1 MENEKKKETTVVSK
15 ILTGLLSVVIAFG
28 LWLYVV
34 TVVSPESEDT
44 FYNIPII
51 LQNEGEL
58 EKRGLMITNDE
69 LPTVS
74 LRLSGNRTDL
84 QKLNNSN
91 ISVYVDLSKYD
102 NNALEYTVVFPGDVP
117 NNAITTQKRT
127 PDKIKLKVEAKGS
140 KDLKLQPVYTG
151 NPAEDFSVDKENAQF
166 DYENFRVEGP
176 KRIVDMVAAIRVGVD
191 LKDRKESIENSQLTY
206 SLVDASGQK
215 VDSDKLRV
223 YGIPDDENEEP
234 EELEGSINLLQLRIS
249 KIKTIQVAVT
259 IVPGG
264 GATEENSEIV
274 IQPESITVSGTEEV
288 IDKLGDVLTVGEINL
303 GEYPNDTQVKLPLQL
318 PEGVV
323 CESGETE
330 ILVDLRFPNLLTKA
344 LNVRNIT
351 SVNVPAGMVADV
363 VAKVIE
369 IRFRGPKDL
378 IASLTASDAE
388 VIVDFTGAQPGTETR
403 QVTVKL
409 GDKYVTV
416 GAVGTY
422 SVQTTVKA
430 GG

>member
-1 MENEKKKETTVVSK
+1 MENEKKIETSVLSK
-15 ILTGLLSVVIAFG
+15 ILTGVLSVVIAFG

-127 PDKIKLKVEAKGS
+127 PDKIKLKVEAKAS
-140 KDLKLQPVYTG
+140 KTLKLQTVYNG
-151 NPAEDFSVDKENAQF
+151 NPAEGFNVDKENAQY
-166 DYENFRVEGP
+166 DYETFLVEGP
-176 KRIVDMVAAIRVGVD
+176 KRVVDTIASIRVGVD
-191 LKDRKESIENSQLTY
+191 LKDRKETMENTQLPY

-215 VDSDKLRV
+215 VNSDQIRV
-223 YGIPDDENEEP
+223 YGIPEDEEQEP
-234 EELEGSINLLQLRIS
+234 VELEGTVNLLQLRIA
-249 KIKTIQVAVT
+249 KIKKIKVAVT
-259 IVPGG
+259 IIPGG
-264 GATEENSEIV
+264 GATEENSEIL
-274 IQPESITVSGTEEV
+274 IQPKDITVSGTEEA
-288 IDKLGDVLTVGEINL
+288 INKLGDVLTVGEINL
-303 GEYPNDTQVKLPLQL
+303 SEYPTDTQVKLPLQL

-344 LNVRNIT
+344 LNINKIVP
-351 SVNVPAGMVADV
+351 VNVPAGMQAEV
-363 VAKVIE
+363 VARVIE

-378 IASLTASDAE
+378 ISSLNASDVE
-388 VIVDFTGAQPGTETR
+388 VTVDFTGAQPGSETR
-403 QVTVKL
+403 QVTIKL
-409 GDKYVTV
+409 TDKYAAV

-422 SVQTTVKA
+422 TVSTTVKA

>member
-1 MENEKKKETTVVSK
+1 MENEKKKGSTVKTKV
-15 ILTGLLSVVIAFG
+15 LTGLLSVVIAFG

-140 KDLKLQPVYTG
+140 KELKLQPIYTG
-151 NPAEDFSVDKENAQF
+151 NPADGFNVDKENALY
-166 DYENFRVEGP
+166 DYELFRVDGP
-176 KRIVDMVAAIRVGVD
+176 KRIVDTIAAIRVNVD
-191 LKDRKESIENSQLTY
+191 LANRKENIENAQLTY
-206 SLVDASGQK
+206 TLVDGGGQK
-215 VDSDKLRV
+215 VESDLIRV
-223 YGIPDDENEEP
+223 YGISDDENEQP
-234 EELEGSINLLQLRIS
+234 QELEGAVNLQQLRIA
-249 KIKTIQVAVT
+249 KIKTVKVGVT

-264 GATEENSEIV
+264 GATEENSEIL
-274 IQPESITVSGTEEV
+274 IQPETITVSGTEEA
-288 IDKLGDVLTVGEINL
+288 INQLGDVLTVGEIDL
-303 GEYPNDTQVKLPLQL
+303 SEYPTDTQVKLPLQL

-330 ILVDLRFPNLLTKA
+330 ILVDLRFPNLMTKA
-344 LNVRNIT
+344 LNIT
-351 SVNVPAGMVADV
+351 KIIPVNVPAGMSAEV

-378 IASLTASDAE
+378 ISSLGSSDVE
-388 VIVDFTGAQPGTETR
+388 VTVDFANAQAGSETR

-409 GDKYVTV
+409 ADKYAAV

-422 SVQTTVKA
+422 TVSTTVKA

>member
-1 MENEKKKETTVVSK
+1 MENEKKTESAILSK
-15 ILTGLLSVVIAFG
+15 ILTGLLSVAVAFA

-74 LRLSGNRTDL
+74 LRLSGKRTDL

-91 ISVYVDLSKYD
+91 ISVYVDVSQYND
-102 NNALEYTVVFPGDVP
+102 NALEYTVVFPGDVP
-117 NNAITTQKRT
+117 NNAITTLKRT

-140 KDLKLQPVYTG
+140 KELKLQPVYTG
-151 NPAEDFSVDKENAQF
+151 NPAEGFNVDKENAQF
-166 DYENFRVEGP
+166 DYELFRVEGP
-176 KRIVDMVAAIRVGVD
+176 KRIVDMIAAIRVSVD
-191 LKDRKESIENSQLTY
+191 LDERKETIENTQLTY
-206 SLVDASGQK
+206 SLVDAAGQK
-215 VDSDKLRV
+215 VDSDKVRV
-223 YGIPDDENEEP
+223 YGISDGESEEA
-234 EELEGSINLLQLRIS
+234 EELEGSINLLQLQIS
-249 KIKTIQVAVT
+249 KIKKVQVAVK
-259 IVPGG
+259 IIAGG

-274 IQPESITVSGTEEV
+274 IQPESITVSGTEEA
-288 IDKLGDVLTVGEINL
+288 IDKLGDILTVGEIDL
-303 GEYPNDTQVKLPLQL
+303 SEYPTDTQVKLPLQL

-344 LNVRNIT
+344 LNIT
-351 SVNVPAGMVADV
+351 RITPVNVPAGMEAEV

-378 IASLTASDAE
+378 ISRLNASDVE
-388 VIVDFTGAQPGTETR
+388 VTVDFSGAQPGSETR
-403 QVTVKL
+403 QVTVKMTEA
-409 GDKYVTV
+409 YQTV

-422 SVQTTVKA
+422 TVSTTVKA